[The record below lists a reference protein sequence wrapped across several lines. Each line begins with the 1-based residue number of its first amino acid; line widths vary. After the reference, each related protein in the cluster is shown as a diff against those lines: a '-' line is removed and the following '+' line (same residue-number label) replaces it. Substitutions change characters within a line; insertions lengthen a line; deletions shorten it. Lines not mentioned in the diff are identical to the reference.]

1 MAAVDKTLEAF
12 SAMQRPDDGFGSWG
26 TVNGESCAQ
35 AIVALTA
42 PGIDLAT
49 DSDFVKKGSTALGAL
64 AAVLFTAAFELKCK
78 EREA

>member
-1 MAAVDKTLEAF
+1 MAA
-12 SAMQRPDDGFGSWG
+12 GG
-26 TVNGESCAQ
+26 TVNSESCAQ

-42 PGIDLAT
+42 PVIDLAT

-64 AAVLFTAAFELKCK
+64 AAALFTAAFRTEVK

>member
-1 MAAVDKTLEAF
+1 MDKTLEAF
-12 SAMQRPDDGFGSWG
+12 SAVQRPDDGG

>member
-1 MAAVDKTLEAF
+1 MDKTLEAF

-26 TVNGESCAQ
+26 TVNSESCAQ

-49 DSDFVKKGSTALGAL
+49 DSDFVKKGFTGFGRPDRGASHRSL
-64 AAVLFTAAFELKCK
+64 RAEV
-78 EREA
+78 

>member
-1 MAAVDKTLEAF
+1 MDKTLEAF

-26 TVNGESCAQ
+26 TVNSESCAQ

-49 DSDFVKKGSTALGAL
+49 DIDFVKKGSTALGAM
-64 AAVLFTAAFELKCK
+64 AAVLFTAAFEQKCK

>member
-1 MAAVDKTLEAF
+1 MDKTLEAF

-26 TVNGESCAQ
+26 TVNSKNCAQ

-64 AAVLFTAAFELKCK
+64 AAALFTAALELKCK

>member
-1 MAAVDKTLEAF
+1 MDKTLEAF

-49 DSDFVKKGSTALGAL
+49 DSDFVKKDSTALGAL
-64 AAVLFTAAFELKCK
+64 AAALFTAALELKCK

>member
-1 MAAVDKTLEAF
+1 
-12 SAMQRPDDGFGSWG
+12 MQRPDDGFGSWG
-26 TVNGESCAQ
+26 TVNSKSCAQ

-64 AAVLFTAAFELKCK
+64 AAALFTAALELKCK

>member
-1 MAAVDKTLEAF
+1 MDKILEAF
-12 SAMQRPDDGFGSWG
+12 SAVQRPDDGFGSWG

>member
-1 MAAVDKTLEAF
+1 MDKTLEAF

-26 TVNGESCAQ
+26 TVNSESCAQ
-35 AIVALTA
+35 DIVVLTA

-64 AAVLFTAAFELKCK
+64 TVALLTAAFELKCK

>member
-1 MAAVDKTLEAF
+1 MDKTLEAF
-12 SAMQRPDDGFGSWG
+12 SAMQRPYDGFGSWG
-26 TVNGESCAQ
+26 TVNSESCAQ
-35 AIVALTA
+35 AIVVLTA

-64 AAVLFTAAFELKCK
+64 TVALLTAAFELKCK

>member
-1 MAAVDKTLEAF
+1 MDKTLEAF
-12 SAMQRPDDGFGSWG
+12 SAMQRPYDGFGSWG
-26 TVNGESCAQ
+26 TVNSESCAQ
-35 AIVALTA
+35 DIVVLTA

-64 AAVLFTAAFELKCK
+64 TVALLTAAFELKGK

>member
-1 MAAVDKTLEAF
+1 MDKTLEAV

-26 TVNGESCAQ
+26 TVNSESCAQ

-64 AAVLFTAAFELKCK
+64 AAALFTAAFELKCK

>member
-1 MAAVDKTLEAF
+1 MDKTLEAF
-12 SAMQRPDDGFGSWG
+12 SAMQRLDNGFGSWG
-26 TVNGESCAQ
+26 TVNSESCAQ
-35 AIVALTA
+35 AIAALTA

-64 AAVLFTAAFELKCK
+64 TAALFTVAFELKCK